1 METFYAEFLLFND
14 VEIDPPEFEDFED
27 CEPEFD
33 EFKSDL
39 NELLFESNEVV
50 IRFAL
55 TNFFYVLF
63 SGSFSLPDICDISEL
78 SDNCFFFLSV
88 SLWFSIF
95 ISRFISYN

>member
-39 NELLFESNEVV
+39 NELLFDRFESNEVV

-55 TNFFYVLF
+55 TNFFSVLF
-63 SGSFSLPDICDISEL
+63 SGSL
-78 SDNCFFFLSV
+78 S
-88 SLWFSIF
+88 
-95 ISRFISYN
+95 